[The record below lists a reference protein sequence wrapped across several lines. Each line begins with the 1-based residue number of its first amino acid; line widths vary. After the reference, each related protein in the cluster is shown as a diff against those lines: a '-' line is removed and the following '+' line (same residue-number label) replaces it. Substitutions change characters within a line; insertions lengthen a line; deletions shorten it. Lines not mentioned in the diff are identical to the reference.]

1 MHRLSKLVF
10 YDCVLFLN
18 WIVNGRV
25 ENTKMIGIIV
35 ISREH
40 LEVNKG
46 VDGGKDDGESVKS
59 DGLLGWCDVLG
70 GRKSSPV
77 DQILI
82 REQ

>member
-1 MHRLSKLVF
+1 MAESR
-10 YDCVLFLN
+10 N
-18 WIVNGRV
+18 A
-25 ENTKMIGIIV
+25 TMIGIIV

-40 LEVNKG
+40 LEANKG

-70 GRKSSPV
+70 GGKLGRCKSRPG

-82 REQ
+82 RD